1 MLSREQHIVIRFEDA
16 DLAGIMF
23 YPRAVAR
30 AHEVVEEMIRHSS
43 LGWNAWFASPQH
55 ASPLR
60 HLEADFRAPMH
71 AGGKYVVKA
80 EVERLGETSVT
91 FLTEFYDEARCLVA
105 RIRTVHVLIEKSTG
119 RPIPLTDTMRDA
131 FA

>member
-1 MLSREQHIVIRFEDA
+1 MLSHEHPLTIRFEDA
-16 DLAGIMF
+16 DPAGIMF
-23 YPRAVAR
+23 YPRAIAR
-30 AHEVVEEMIRHSS
+30 AHEVVEEMIRNSP

-60 HLEADFRAPMH
+60 HAEADFRAPMY
-71 AGGKYVVKA
+71 AGETYVA
-80 EVERLGETSVT
+80 RAQVERLGETSVT
-91 FLTEFYDEARCLVA
+91 FLVEFHDQARCLTA

-119 RPIPLTDTMRDA
+119 RPAPLPAAMRHA